1 MRITGT
7 FALSLS
13 LGAAVAVAGFSGFAN
28 AGKPAKKSGGGGAAP
43 SASAAEVN
51 KLKAVRLGDPKAG
64 TFKWGMKPEE
74 VMAQARTAV
83 EAKYEQR
90 IDKARQ
96 DPGLQQRIRDEMAR
110 ELTSVKKS
118 FTKFEGQKTGW
129 DVSIIGPE
137 FQQNTSE
144 AVLVTKEDI
153 WTRYF
158 FFFEDGLY
166 KMFLAFNKDAI
177 GGKSFQE
184 FGKGMESK
192 YGHAKEVYRDD
203 KTRGGVT
210 HKLDHYEWSAGGGD
224 RMRLIDRSEFYGVYC
239 LVLYDG
245 SVQDRVN
252 DRRKVVNPGEV
263 KHDELVEGVTG
274 KNSGSKGSDIDDD
287 IIDRVVGKE
296 AKKPGADQGKSQDIV
311 VDSSNLPG
319 KATAASSGSGGGD
332 KKKEMSNKSSGSS
345 SSSSSSE
352 EKDTAKKKGGKKGGD
367 NPMDGLEL

>member
-7 FALSLS
+7 FVLSLS
-13 LGAAVAVAGFSGFAN
+13 LGAAVAMAGLSGYAS
-28 AGKPAKKSGGGGAAP
+28 AAKKGGGGGAAP
-43 SASAAEVN
+43 TASSGEVA

-74 VMAQARTAV
+74 VMAQAKTAV
-83 EAKYEQR
+83 EAKYEAR

-96 DPGLQQRIRDEMAR
+96 DPGLQQRIRDEQQR
-110 ELTSVKKS
+110 ELTAVKKS

-137 FQQNTSE
+137 FQQNTAE

-177 GGKSFQE
+177 GGKTFQE
-184 FGKGMESK
+184 FGKGMEAK

-203 KTRGGVT
+203 KTRGGVV

-224 RMRLIDRSEFYGVYC
+224 RLKLIYRSEFYGVYC

-245 SVQDRVN
+245 SVQDRVV
-252 DRRKVVNPGEV
+252 DRRKTVNPGEV
-263 KHDELVEGVTG
+263 KRDELVEGVTG
-274 KNSGSKGSDIDDD
+274 SHAKEKSGDIDDD

-296 AKKPGADQGKSQDIV
+296 TKKPGADQGKTKDIV
-311 VDSSNLPG
+311 VDSANLP
-319 KATAASSGSGGGD
+319 KSSSPSSSGGGE
-332 KKKEMSNKSSGSS
+332 KKKAASASS
-345 SSSSSSE
+345 SSSASSE
-352 EKDTAKKKGGKKGGD
+352 EKESGSKKKGGKKSD

>member
-1 MRITGT
+1 MRITGA

-13 LGAAVAVAGFSGFAN
+13 LGAAVAVAGAASHAKGA
-28 AGKPAKKSGGGGAAP
+28 AKKSGGGSAP
-43 SASAAEVN
+43 SASSAEIN

-74 VMAQARTAV
+74 VMAQVKTAV
-83 EAKYEQR
+83 EAKYEVR

-96 DPGLQQRIRDEMAR
+96 DPGLQQRIRDEMSR
-110 ELTSVKKS
+110 ELAAVKKS
-118 FTKFEGQKTGW
+118 FTKFEGQKSGW
-129 DVSIIGPE
+129 DVSIVGPE
-137 FQQNTSE
+137 FQQNTGESI
-144 AVLVTKEDI
+144 LVTKEDA

-184 FGKGMESK
+184 FGKGMEAK
-192 YGHAKEVYRDD
+192 YGNAREVFRDD
-203 KTRGGVT
+203 KTKGGVV

-252 DRRKVVNPGEV
+252 ERRKVVNPGEV

-319 KATAASSGSGGGD
+319 SKATAASSGSGGGE
-332 KKKEMSNKSSGSS
+332 KKKEMSNKSAAS

-352 EKDTAKKKGGKKGGD
+352 EKDSSKKKG
-367 NPMDGLEL
+367 

>member
-1 MRITGT
+1 MRITGA

-13 LGAAVAVAGFSGFAN
+13 LGAAVAVASAASHAKGA
-28 AGKPAKKSGGGGAAP
+28 AKKGGGGSAP
-43 SASAAEVN
+43 SASSAEVN

-74 VMAQARTAV
+74 VMAQAKSAV
-83 EAKYEQR
+83 EAKYEPR
-90 IDKARQ
+90 IEKARQ
-96 DPGLQQRIRDEMAR
+96 DPGLQQRIRDELQK
-110 ELTSVKKS
+110 ELAAVKKS
-118 FTKFEGQKTGW
+118 YTKFEGQKSGW

-144 AVLVTKEDI
+144 AVLVTKEDV

-184 FGKGMESK
+184 FGKSMEAK
-192 YGHAKEVYRDD
+192 YGNAREVYRDD
-203 KTRGGVT
+203 KTKGGVV

-224 RMRLIDRSEFYGVYC
+224 RLKLIDRSEFYGVYC

-245 SVQDRVN
+245 SVQDRVT

-263 KHDELVEGVTG
+263 RKDELVEGVTG
-274 KNSGSKGSDIDDD
+274 KNVTAKGSDIDDD

-296 AKKPGADQGKSQDIV
+296 TKKPGTEPKGKEVV
-311 VDSSNLPG
+311 VDASNLP
-319 KATAASSGSGGGD
+319 KAASASSSSSGGGGE
-332 KKKEMSNKSSGSS
+332 KKKEMSNKSS
-345 SSSSSSE
+345 SSSSE
-352 EKDTAKKKGGKKGGD
+352 EKADSGKKKGGKKSD

>member
-13 LGAAVAVAGFSGFAN
+13 LGAAVAVAGFSGY
-28 AGKPAKKSGGGGAAP
+28 AGAAKKGGGGGAAP
-43 SASAAEVN
+43 AASSAEVN

-83 EAKYEQR
+83 EAKYEAR
-90 IDKARQ
+90 VEKAKQ
-96 DPGLQQRIRDEMAR
+96 DPGLQQRIRDELQR
-110 ELTSVKKS
+110 ELAAVKKS
-118 FTKFEGQKTGW
+118 YTKFEGQKSGW

-166 KMFLAFNKDAI
+166 KMFLGFNKDAI

-184 FGKGMESK
+184 FGKSMEAK
-192 YGHAKEVYRDD
+192 YGNGREVYRDD
-203 KTRGGVT
+203 KTKGGVV

-224 RMRLIDRSEFYGVYC
+224 RLRLIDRSEFYGVYC

-245 SVQDRVN
+245 AVQDRVME
-252 DRRKVVNPGEV
+252 RRKVVNPGEV
-263 KHDELVEGVTG
+263 KRDELVEGVTG
-274 KNSGSKGSDIDDD
+274 AKSKEKGSDIDDD

-296 AKKPGADQGKSQDIV
+296 TKKPGTEPKGKEVV
-311 VDSSNLPG
+311 VDASNLP
-319 KATAASSGSGGGD
+319 KAASSSGSSGGGGGE
-332 KKKEMSNKSSGSS
+332 KKKEMSNKSS
-345 SSSSSSE
+345 SSSSE
-352 EKDTAKKKGGKKGGD
+352 EKADSGKKKGGKKTD

>member
-13 LGAAVAVAGFSGFAN
+13 LGAAVALGVAGYAH
-28 AGKPAKKSGGGGAAP
+28 AGKKGGGGGGAAAP
-43 SASAAEVN
+43 SASSAEVN

-90 IDKARQ
+90 IDKAKQ
-96 DPGLQQRIRDEMAR
+96 DPGLQQRIRDEMQR
-110 ELTSVKKS
+110 ELTAVKKS
-118 FTKFEGQKTGW
+118 YTKFEGGKSGW

-184 FGKGMESK
+184 FGKSMEAK

-210 HKLDHYEWSAGGGD
+210 HKLDHYEWTAGGGE
-224 RMRLIDRSEFYGVYC
+224 RLRLIDRSEFYGVYC
-239 LVLYDG
+239 MVLYDG
-245 SVQDRVN
+245 GVQDRVN

-263 KHDELVEGVTG
+263 KRDELVEGVTG
-274 KNSGSKGSDIDDD
+274 KNVTAKGSDIDDD

-296 AKKPGADQGKSQDIV
+296 AKKPGADQGKTRDIV
-311 VDSSNLPG
+311 VDSSNLPKPAG
-319 KATAASSGSGGGD
+319 SSSSGGGEKKKAASS
-332 KKKEMSNKSSGSS
+332 SS

-352 EKDTAKKKGGKKGGD
+352 EKESKDSGKKKGGKKGSD

>member
-1 MRITGT
+1 MRITGS

-13 LGAAVAVAGFSGFAN
+13 LGAMVAIASVSAHAKGA
-28 AGKPAKKSGGGGAAP
+28 AKKGGGGSAPAA
-43 SASAAEVN
+43 SSAEVN

-74 VMAQARTAV
+74 VMAQAKTAV
-83 EAKYEQR
+83 EAKYEAR

-96 DPGLQQRIRDEMAR
+96 DPGLQQRIRDELQR
-110 ELTSVKKS
+110 ELTAVKKS
-118 FTKFEGQKTGW
+118 YTKFEGQKSGW

-137 FQQNTSE
+137 FQQNTAE

-166 KMFLAFNKDAI
+166 KMFLGFNKDAI
-177 GGKSFQE
+177 GGKSFAE
-184 FGKGMESK
+184 FGKSMEAK
-192 YGHAKEVYRDD
+192 YGNAREVYRDD
-203 KTRGGVT
+203 KTKGGVI

-224 RMRLIDRSEFYGVYC
+224 RLRLIDRSEFYGVYC

-245 SVQDRVN
+245 SVQDRVV
-252 DRRKVVNPGEV
+252 DRRKVVNPGTV
-263 KHDELVEGVTG
+263 SKDELVESVTG
-274 KNSGSKGSDIDDD
+274 TKAKETKGSDIDDD

-296 AKKPGADQGKSQDIV
+296 TKKPGADSGKKQDIV
-311 VDSSNLPG
+311 VDTANLP
-319 KATAASSGSGGGD
+319 KTASASTGSSE
-332 KKKEMSNKSSGSS
+332 KKKEMSNKS

-352 EKDTAKKKGGKKGGD
+352 EKDTGKKKGGKKD

>member
-1 MRITGT
+1 MRITGA

-13 LGAAVAVAGFSGFAN
+13 LGAAVAVASATSHAKGA
-28 AGKPAKKSGGGGAAP
+28 AKKGGGGSAP
-43 SASAAEVN
+43 TASAAEIN
-51 KLKAVRLGDPKAG
+51 KIKAVRLGDPKAG

-74 VMAQARTAV
+74 VMAQVKTAV
-83 EAKYEQR
+83 EAKYEPR

-110 ELTSVKKS
+110 ELAAVKKS

-129 DVSIIGPE
+129 DVSIVGPE

-166 KMFLAFNKDAI
+166 KMFLGFNKDAI
-177 GGKSFQE
+177 GGKNFAE

-192 YGHAKEVYRDD
+192 YGNGREVYRDD

-224 RMRLIDRSEFYGVYC
+224 RLKLIDRSEFYGVYC

-245 SVQDRVN
+245 SVQDRVV
-252 DRRKVVNPGEV
+252 DRRKVVNPGIV
-263 KHDELVEGVTG
+263 SKDELVESVTG
-274 KNSGSKGSDIDDD
+274 PKGNTAKGSDIDDD

-296 AKKPGADQGKSQDIV
+296 TKKPGTEPKGKEVV
-311 VDSSNLPG
+311 VDASNLP
-319 KATAASSGSGGGD
+319 KAASAPGSSSSSGE
-332 KKKEMSNKSSGSS
+332 KKKEMSNKSSSS
-345 SSSSSSE
+345 AE
-352 EKDTAKKKGGKKGGD
+352 DKDAAKKKSGGKKGD
-367 NPMDGLEL
+367 NNPMDGLEL

>member
-1 MRITGT
+1 MRITGA

-13 LGAAVAVAGFSGFAN
+13 LGAAVAVASA
-28 AGKPAKKSGGGGAAP
+28 ASHAKSVAKKGGGSAPAA
-43 SASAAEVN
+43 SSAEVN

-74 VMAQARTAV
+74 VMAQVRTSV
-83 EAKYEQR
+83 EAKYEPR

-110 ELTSVKKS
+110 ELKAVKAS
-118 FTKFEGQKTGW
+118 YTKFEGQKTGW
-129 DVSIIGPE
+129 DVSIVGPE

-144 AVLVTKEDI
+144 AVIVTKEDI

-166 KMFLAFNKDAI
+166 KMFLGFNKDAI
-177 GGKSFQE
+177 GGKNFAE

-192 YGHAKEVYRDD
+192 YGNAREVYRDD
-203 KTRGGVT
+203 KTKGGVV

-224 RMRLIDRSEFYGVYC
+224 RLKLIDRSEFYGVYC

-245 SVQDRVN
+245 STQDRVVE
-252 DRRKVVNPGEV
+252 RRKVVNPGV
-263 KHDELVEGVTG
+263 VSKDELVESVTG
-274 KNSGSKGSDIDDD
+274 TKAKEKGSDIDDD

-296 AKKPGADQGKSQDIV
+296 VKKPGADQGKSKDIV
-311 VDSSNLPG
+311 VDASNLP
-319 KATAASSGSGGGD
+319 KATASSSGSGSGE
-332 KKKEMSNKSSGSS
+332 KKKEMSNKSSSS

-352 EKDTAKKKGGKKGGD
+352 EKDSGKKKGGKKSD

>member
-13 LGAAVAVAGFSGFAN
+13 LGAAVAVAGFSGY
-28 AGKPAKKSGGGGAAP
+28 AGAAKKGGGGGAAP
-43 SASAAEVN
+43 VASSAEVN

-83 EAKYEQR
+83 EAKYEAR
-90 IDKARQ
+90 VDKAKQ
-96 DPGLQQRIRDEMAR
+96 DPGLQQRIRDEMTR
-110 ELTSVKKS
+110 ELTAVKKS
-118 FTKFEGQKTGW
+118 YTKFEGQKTGW

-144 AVLVTKEDI
+144 GVLVTKEDI

-177 GGKSFQE
+177 GGKSFAE
-184 FGKGMESK
+184 FGKSMEAK

-203 KTRGGVT
+203 KTKGGVV

-224 RMRLIDRSEFYGVYC
+224 RLRLIDRSEFYGVYC

-245 SVQDRVN
+245 SVQDRVGE
-252 DRRKVVNPGEV
+252 RRKVVNPGEV
-263 KHDELVEGVTG
+263 RRDELVEGVTG
-274 KNSGSKGSDIDDD
+274 KNVTTKGSDIDDD

-296 AKKPGADQGKSQDIV
+296 VKKPGAEQGKTKDIV
-311 VDSSNLPG
+311 VDASNLPKSTSSSSG
-319 KATAASSGSGGGD
+319 SGSGGGD
-332 KKKEMSNKSSGSS
+332 KKKEMSNKSS
-345 SSSSSSE
+345 SSSSE
-352 EKDTAKKKGGKKGGD
+352 EKADSGKKKGGKKSD